1 MNGMLRVVLAEDA
14 AFFREAI
21 ARLLAAEGMEVTA
34 QVCDADEL
42 RKAVTADPP
51 DVAVVDIRMPPTHRL
66 EGLHAAVDLRRTHPE
81 TGMLVLSQHLESR
94 YLHTLLGG
102 NARGVG
108 YLLKEQVTGIRGFV
122 DAVREVAAGG
132 CVIDPDV
139 VAVML
144 RARRI
149 ADPYG
154 RLAEREREV
163 LALMAQGRSNTAIC
177 AHLHLSAKT
186 VESHVRS
193 IFQRL
198 DLLPAADD
206 HRRVLAVLAF
216 LRACGPMG
224 ERVTTAG
231 RSPS

>member
-1 MNGMLRVVLAEDA
+1 MLRVMLADDA
-14 AFFREAI
+14 VFLREAI
-21 ARLLAAEGMEVTA
+21 ARLLSAEGLEVTA
-34 QVCDADEL
+34 QVSDADDL
-42 RKAVTADPP
+42 REAVAADPP
-51 DVAVVDIRMPPTHRL
+51 DVAIVDIRMPPTHRL

-81 TGMLVLSQHLESR
+81 VGVLLLSQHLESR

-108 YLLKEQVTGIRGFV
+108 YLLKDRVTGARGFV

-132 CVIDPDV
+132 CVVDPDV

-144 RARRI
+144 RSRRL
-149 ADPYG
+149 ADPCD

-163 LALMAQGRSNTAIC
+163 LALMAQGRSNKAIC
-177 AHLHLSAKT
+177 KQLHLSAKT

-198 DLLPAADD
+198 DLLPEPDD

-216 LRACGPMG
+216 LRVRGPTG
-224 ERVTTAG
+224 NGSR
-231 RSPS
+231 R